1 VKIPPPAPLIP
12 SLKDL
17 LERPSG
23 GLVAEELGPVV
34 SLAFALLCLG
44 LGTLLALASALHA
57 SLLDVAPAL
66 TRARLILSAV
76 LCIGGVAGLWLH
88 WGRHYMA
95 SLGASLLAT
104 TLGVLVHSWM
114 SGLGLHSPAV
124 IAQALFIGL
133 CGSVLGPRMASVLL
147 AIYGG
152 VLAALAYGE
161 FTGALGGGMA
171 AVALDRAS
179 RAFGLAFI
187 GAAGWTVAVVTHRIL
202 RRALHVA
209 HSEQGRLADLLRIG
223 SDWAWRIDA
232 RGRLVQLS
240 ESFETRT
247 GRRRDEFLRLGLP
260 GGPRAEQPSIE
271 DLRATLRSRRAFRDV
286 QWSVRFDDGTLLY
299 MRSSGEPVADAV
311 GKHAGWWGV
320 SRDVTAEIGAA
331 QASVQ
336 ERELTDRLFRLSPDA
351 LSVVDLADG
360 RVLLANAAFVA
371 LAGRRHDEV
380 IGRSGRELGLWKD
393 PQDELRMASA
403 LAAGGGTLRDW
414 RTAVRTPDGGEREV
428 QVSAAAFERDGRPVA
443 VVGVR
448 DVTEAER
455 ARREADAILDNA
467 SVGIALVKERT
478 FERVNPTFEQM
489 LGRPVGSLAGQ
500 SSRVLFPVA
509 ERYQQFIELA
519 DASHL
524 RGETFDVE
532 RELPHAD
539 GRRVLVRVRSRAVD
553 PRQPREGGTIWILED
568 ITERRQGETD
578 LAQAKQ
584 LAEAANLAKS
594 AFLATMSHEIRTP
607 LNGVLG
613 LARLLQ
619 DERDPRRSQDYL
631 HHLVNAAEGLA
642 GLVSDVLDLSK
653 IEAGRVVLEHI
664 GFDLHDLVTSTFHT
678 FAPLG
683 RERGLAM
690 DCRIAPG
697 VPRNVRGDPVRVRQ
711 ILSNYLNNA
720 LKFTAR
726 GRIEL
731 ACEPG
736 DDGRVRFAV
745 TDSGIGIEAA
755 ARDRLFQPFSQ
766 ADSSTTRRFG
776 GTGLGLSICRELAV
790 LMGGRVGALS
800 EQGRGSRFW
809 VELPLASAEG
819 AATVA
824 PGTDEA
830 ARALAGLTVLVAED
844 NPVNMLIV
852 RALLERLGASVI
864 EADNGDVAVQQAR
877 AALPRLDAVLMDLH
891 MPVRDGLAAARELR
905 ADPATAALPLIALSA
920 AVLEQERLE
929 ARAAGLSE
937 FLAKPVSEPDLLRVL
952 APLAAA
958 RRAAGSRASD

>member
-1 VKIPPPAPLIP
+1 VALSPIDPLQRPA
-12 SLKDL
+12 
-17 LERPSG
+17 G
-23 GLVAEELGPVV
+23 GLVVDQLGPVA
-34 SLAFALLCLG
+34 SLAFSLLG
-44 LGTLLALASALHA
+44 LGLGALLVAGSWLHA
-57 SLLDVAPAL
+57 SLLAVPADL
-66 TRARLILSAV
+66 TLARLVLGALLSTGGAV
-76 LCIGGVAGLWLH
+76 GLGLHRAG
-88 WGRHYMA
+88 RI
-95 SLGASLLAT
+95 GASLAAMLMVT
-104 TLGVLVHSWM
+104 SCGVLVHGWL
-114 SGLGLHSPAV
+114 SGQGIHSPAV
-124 IAQALFIGL
+124 IALALFIGL
-133 CGSVLGPRMASVLL
+133 SGSVLGPRVATGLLVLY
-147 AIYGG
+147 AA
-152 VLAALAYGE
+152 VLGALGYGE
-161 FTGALGGGMA
+161 FTGLLPGKTSA
-171 AVALDRAS
+171 AALDNAS
-179 RAFGLAFI
+179 RAFGMVFV
-187 GAAGWTVAVVTHRIL
+187 GVAGWTVALVTHRIL
-202 RRALHVA
+202 NGALHSA
-209 HSEQGRLADLLRIG
+209 RSEQGRLADLLRIG
-223 SDWAWRIDA
+223 SDWAWRMDA
-232 RGRLVQLS
+232 RGRLIHLS
-240 ESFETRT
+240 ESFEVRT
-247 GRRRDEFLRLGLP
+247 GRKRGEFMQLGLP
-260 GGPRAEQPSIE
+260 GGPQPEQPTMDE
-271 DLRATLRSRRAFRDV
+271 LRETLRGRQPFRDV
-286 QWSVRFDDGTLLY
+286 QWSVRFADGALLH
-299 MRSSGEPVADAV
+299 MRSSGEPVSDAV

-320 SRDVTAEIGAA
+320 SRDVTAELGAA
-331 QASVQ
+331 RASAQ
-336 ERELTDRLFRLSPDA
+336 ERDLADRLFRLSPDA
-351 LSVVDLADG
+351 LSVIDLADG

-393 PQDELRMASA
+393 PQDELRMAA
-403 LAAGGGTLRDW
+403 AMAAGSGTLRDW
-414 RTAVRTPDGGEREV
+414 RTTMLTPDGAEREV
-428 QVSAAAFERDGRPVA
+428 QVSAAAFERDGRAAA

-467 SVGIALVKERT
+467 SVGIALVRERH

-489 LGRPVGSLAGQ
+489 LGRPVGSLAGR
-500 SSRVLFPVA
+500 SSRELFPVP
-509 ERYQQFIELA
+509 ERYQQFLDQA
-519 DASHL
+519 DAAHL
-524 RGETFDVE
+524 RGDTFDAE
-532 RELPHAD
+532 REVPHAD

-553 PRQPREGGTIWILED
+553 PRHPRQGGTIWILED
-568 ITERRQGETD
+568 ITERRRAETE

-584 LAEAANLAKS
+584 QAEAANLAKS

-619 DERDPRRSQDYL
+619 DERDPRRSHDYL

-653 IEAGRVVLEHI
+653 IEAGRVVLEDI

-697 VPRNVRGDPVRVRQ
+697 VPRDVHGDPVRVRQ
-711 ILSNYLNNA
+711 VLSNYLNNA

-736 DDGRVRFAV
+736 DDGLVRFAV
-745 TDSGIGIEAA
+745 ADTGIGIEAT

-790 LMGGRVGALS
+790 LMGGRVGATS

-809 VELPLASAEG
+809 VELPLARAEG
-819 AATVA
+819 ATALA
-824 PGTDEA
+824 SRQDEA

-852 RALLERLGASVI
+852 RALLERLGAAVI
-864 EADNGDVAVQQAR
+864 EADNGEVAVQQAR
-877 AALPRLDAVLMDLH
+877 AALPHLDAVLMDLH

-920 AVLEQERLE
+920 AVLEQERQE

-937 FLAKPVSEPDLLRVL
+937 FLAKPVSEADLLRVL
-952 APLAAA
+952 SPLAAA
-958 RRAAGSRASD
+958 RRTSGTGVAD

>member
-1 VKIPPPAPLIP
+1 VKTPPPAPLIP

-428 QVSAAAFERDGRPVA
+428 QVSAASFERDGRPVA

-584 LAEAANLAKS
+584 LAEAANRAKS

-613 LARLLQ
+613 LARLMQ
-619 DERDPRRSQDYL
+619 DPSLDADRRRNTWATWSGPPSSWPRWCPTCWTCPRSRP
-631 HHLVNAAEGLA
+631 AA
-642 GLVSDVLDLSK
+642 
-653 IEAGRVVLEHI
+653 
-664 GFDLHDLVTSTFHT
+664 
-678 FAPLG
+678 
-683 RERGLAM
+683 
-690 DCRIAPG
+690 CRSSHRLRP
-697 VPRNVRGDPVRVRQ
+697 
-711 ILSNYLNNA
+711 
-720 LKFTAR
+720 AR
-726 GRIEL
+726 RW
-731 ACEPG
+731 C
-736 DDGRVRFAV
+736 
-745 TDSGIGIEAA
+745 
-755 ARDRLFQPFSQ
+755 
-766 ADSSTTRRFG
+766 
-776 GTGLGLSICRELAV
+776 
-790 LMGGRVGALS
+790 GA
-800 EQGRGSRFW
+800 
-809 VELPLASAEG
+809 ASAPSRRWAASAAWRC
-819 AATVA
+819 AATSRPRVPPA
-824 PGTDEA
+824 CA
-830 ARALAGLTVLVAED
+830 ATRCGC
-844 NPVNMLIV
+844 
-852 RALLERLGASVI
+852 
-864 EADNGDVAVQQAR
+864 AR
-877 AALPRLDAVLMDLH
+877 SWPTTW
-891 MPVRDGLAAARELR
+891 
-905 ADPATAALPLIALSA
+905 AT
-920 AVLEQERLE
+920 R
-929 ARAAGLSE
+929 
-937 FLAKPVSEPDLLRVL
+937 
-952 APLAAA
+952 
-958 RRAAGSRASD
+958 